1 MKLPIVFFR
10 EETMRTILNSTL
22 ACAAVLAAFCAGAAT
37 AQTPE
42 EFYAGKTVTVV
53 SPSGVGGSIYQYAL
67 LVSNHL
73 GKHIP
78 GSPTTIVE
86 ERSGGGGVRAANYV
100 FNAAPQD
107 GTVVAE
113 LHPSS
118 LIVPLTR
125 DEGYDFSDAH
135 WLGSVAVRPY
145 VGAVWHTIAPNA
157 LGEIPAD
164 DPVIFASSGT
174 GGSSYQYPVFVAKA
188 TGANLK
194 VIPGYRSGG
203 EMNLAMER
211 GEVHGRG
218 NYYEGFLATN
228 PDWIADNKVKFLF
241 RMGDAHPDLMDVPA
255 VADMVDNEE
264 DRALLTLL
272 EAPLL
277 VGQAFYVAPG
287 VPEDRADALRQAFVD
302 MLNDPEFI
310 AESEAL
316 NLVVRTKTGAQVR
329 AALEDVFATPP
340 DVASKLDE
348 LFRNQ

>member
-1 MKLPIVFFR
+1 
-10 EETMRTILNSTL
+10 MRILLKSTF
-22 ACAAVLAAFCAGAAT
+22 ACAAVMAALCAGVAS

-42 EFYAGKTVTVV
+42 EFYEGKTVTVI

-78 GSPTTIVE
+78 GRPTTIVE

-125 DEGYDFSDAH
+125 EEDYDFADVQ

-145 VGAVWHTIAPNA
+145 VGAVWHTIGPNA
-157 LGEIPAD
+157 LSEIPAD
-164 DPVIFASSGT
+164 EPVIFASSGT
-174 GGSSYQYPVFVAKA
+174 GGSSYQYPIFVAKA
-188 TGANLK
+188 TGANIQ

-228 PDWIADNKVKFLF
+228 PDWIEEGKVKFLF
-241 RMGDAHPDLMDVPA
+241 RMGDEHPDLMEVPA
-255 VADMVDNEE
+255 VVDLVDNDE
-264 DRALLTLL
+264 DRAMLTLL

-287 VPEDRADALRQAFVD
+287 VPADRAAALRQAFVD
-302 MLNDPEFI
+302 MLDDPEFV
-310 AESEAL
+310 AESKAL
-316 NLVVRTKTGAQVR
+316 NLVIRTKTGDQVE
-329 AALEDVFATPP
+329 AALESVFATPA
-340 DVASKLDE
+340 DVAGRLDE
-348 LFRNQ
+348 LFKNQ

>member
-1 MKLPIVFFR
+1 MTHSFK
-10 EETMRTILNSTL
+10 STL
-22 ACAAVLAAFCAGAAT
+22 AGATILAALLAGGAS

-42 EFYAGKTVTVV
+42 EFYRGKTVTVV

-67 LVSNHL
+67 LVANHL

-78 GSPTTIVE
+78 GNPTSIVE

-100 FNAAPQD
+100 FNAAPKD

-125 DEGYDFSDAH
+125 EEGYDFSEAQ

-145 VGAVWHTIAPNA
+145 VGAVWHSTAANS
-157 LGEIPAD
+157 LEEITED

-174 GGSSYQYPVFVAKA
+174 GGSSYQYPIFVAQA
-188 TGANLK
+188 TGANIQ

-228 PDWIADNKVKFLF
+228 PDWIEENKIKFLF
-241 RMGDAHPDLMDVPA
+241 RMGDPHPDLMDVPA
-255 VADMVDNEE
+255 VVDMVDNDE
-264 DRALLTLL
+264 DRAMLALL

-277 VGQAFYVAPG
+277 AGQAFYLAPG
-287 VPEDRADALRQAFVD
+287 VPEDRVNAVRQAFTD
-302 MLNDPEFI
+302 MLNDPEFL
-310 AESEAL
+310 AEAEAL
-316 NLVVRTKTGAQVR
+316 NLVIRTKSAEDI
-329 AALEDVFATPP
+329 AAAMENVFATPP
-340 DVASKLDE
+340 EVAAQLDE
-348 LFRNQ
+348 MFRN